1 MQRNQRHESWLQWQ
15 FMQNAHNL
23 KYQIQ
28 KALDLPHEVAA
39 QILFLIKSTIF
50 SVSPWTL
57 SKIR

>member
-1 MQRNQRHESWLQWQ
+1 
-15 FMQNAHNL
+15 MQNAHNL